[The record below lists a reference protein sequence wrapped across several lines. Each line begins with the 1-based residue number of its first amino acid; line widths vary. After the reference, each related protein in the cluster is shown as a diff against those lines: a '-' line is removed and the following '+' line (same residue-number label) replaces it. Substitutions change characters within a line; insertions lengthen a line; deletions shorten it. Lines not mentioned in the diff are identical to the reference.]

1 MNHKPSNMSINKP
14 VIVIHSNDPAAVVR
28 CTGYMILA
36 ELRHAQTW
44 GAAGISVHCQEP
56 FISGCITSERE
67 ARQLMALFEG

>member
-1 MNHKPSNMSINKP
+1 MSIHKP
-14 VIVIHSNDPAAVVR
+14 VIVIHSNDPTAIVR

-36 ELRHAQTW
+36 ELRYAQKL

-67 ARQLMALFEG
+67 ARHLMGLFNE